1 MPEQQLRVDLGIGYA
16 GRREPRHDVVAHRAE
31 VACALRRHPFIHEM
45 ECNAR
50 DRVRAPP

>member
-16 GRREPRHDVVAHRAE
+16 GRREARHDLVAHGAQ
-31 VACALRRHPFIHEM
+31 VAGALRRHPFIHEM

-50 DRVRAPP
+50 DRTRAPP